1 MVSRQIVRSCLVTL
15 VHFGF
20 PGSRLPVNVIVFSVE
35 HTSVPTASIWQV
47 VRFDPVGARWVETY
61 SEFVGREGVGAIAL
75 DSFTNRK
82 VKDVCGPTEG
92 NWARR
97 RSQDAYSALEFLATT
112 GYADMSRVYLVGRS
126 NGGTTV
132 LMAIER
138 VMCGTDRFR
147 NHTPRWAEPR
157 AAGSR
162 SSLAIRRTLCVM
174 TRHLC

>member
-1 MVSRQIVRSCLVTL
+1 MDS
-15 VHFGF
+15 
-20 PGSRLPVNVIVFSVE
+20 
-35 HTSVPTASIWQV
+35 
-47 VRFDPVGARWVETY
+47 VGARWVETY

-75 DSFTNRK
+75 DSFTTRK

-132 LMAIER
+132 LMAMMTPTTQR
-138 VMCGTDRFR
+138 SASGWARRSAGT
-147 NHTPRWAEPR
+147 
-157 AAGSR
+157 
-162 SSLAIRRTLCVM
+162 AI
-174 TRHLC
+174 HL